1 MGDPLIM
8 NNPVNSPMNVALVG
22 CGHISTQYLDNL
34 PQLTNLNLVSVSDV
48 VDAAATKVSAERGV
62 PARPVADVLAD
73 DGVDVVLNL
82 TTPQAH
88 APLTIEAL
96 QCGKHV
102 YLEKPFA
109 LSSAEGE
116 GMLAAARAADRR
128 IGSAPD
134 TVLGTGIQTA
144 RRLVDDGE
152 IGTPVAATAFMMAA
166 GHEAWHPNPAFYYL
180 SGGGPL
186 LDMGVYYLTALVTM
200 LGPIES
206 VAGMGSRSRTER
218 IVPDGA
224 PRAGETLTVEVDTY
238 VTAALRHT
246 GGAISTLIV
255 SFDTQ
260 ASQLP
265 RIEVYGTG
273 ASLSVPDPNRF
284 ANPVGIARTRNGE
297 FEPVE
302 NLAGYAGAGRGFG
315 LSDMVRS
322 IGEGTPHR
330 QSAELGF
337 HVNEVMERVLESVS
351 TRAFVE
357 VTSTCDRPSAVTYG
371 TTPDQA

>member
-1 MGDPLIM
+1 MTAL
-8 NNPVNSPMNVALVG
+8 NVALVG
-22 CGHISTQYLDNL
+22 CGNISTQYLNNL
-34 PQLTNLNLVSVSDV
+34 PKLPNLTLASVSDV
-48 VDAAATKVSAERGV
+48 VDAAAQKVSAERGV
-62 PARPVADVLAD
+62 PVRAIGDVLAD
-73 DGVDVVLNL
+73 DAVDVVLNL

-88 APLTIEAL
+88 APLTIDAL
-96 QCGKHV
+96 QAGKHV

-109 LSSAEGE
+109 TTLADAEA
-116 GMLAAARAADRR
+116 MVAAAQATNRR

-144 RRLVDDGE
+144 RKLIDDGE

-180 SGGGPL
+180 TGGGPL
-186 LDMGVYYLTALVTM
+186 LDMGVYYLTALVTL
-200 LGPIES
+200 LGPIEA
-206 VAGMGSRSRTER
+206 VAGMGSRTRTER
-218 IVPDGA
+218 LVPDGA

-238 VTAALRHT
+238 VTASLRHT
-246 GGAISTLIV
+246 AGAISTLIV

-265 RIEVYGTG
+265 RIEVYGTS
-273 ASLSVPDPNRF
+273 ASLSVPDPNQF
-284 ANPVGIARTRNGE
+284 ANPVGIARTRNGK
-297 FEPVE
+297 FEPVQD
-302 NLAGYAGAGRGFG
+302 LAGYVDAGRGFG

-322 IGEGTPHR
+322 IGMQTPHR

-337 HVNEVMERVLESVS
+337 HVNEVMERVLESIS
-351 TRAFVE
+351 TRTFVD
-357 VTSTCDRPSAVTYG
+357 VISTCQRPAAVEYG